1 MKHNIA
7 IIITCAALISVVF
20 FLHESIYAK
29 WLIVGVILLF
39 LSIVAIGTS
48 FIQLNYFVESINK
61 GNNKGIALT
70 FDDGPNSEITP
81 QILAILEK
89 ENIKATFFVIGNK
102 IKKNESLLK
111 KINNQGHL
119 IGNHSYSHNNQIT
132 LYLTK
137 KLKADIIKCNEI
149 IEQVIAKKP
158 LFFRPPFGVTTPR
171 YKRALKQL
179 NMQSIGWSIRSFD
192 TQSKNKELL
201 YKKITK
207 QISDGSIILFHDT
220 QQITLDVLPGII
232 QFCKINGINIVP
244 LHELINYQPYE

>member
-7 IIITCAALISVVF
+7 IIITCATLISVVF
-20 FLHESIYAK
+20 FLHDSIYFK
-29 WLIVGVILLF
+29 WLVVGVILLF
-39 LSIVAIGTS
+39 LSIVALGTS

-70 FDDGPNSEITP
+70 FDDGPNAAITP

-89 ENIKATFFVIGNK
+89 ENIKATFFIIGNK
-102 IKKNESLLK
+102 IEQNAALLK
-111 KINNQGHL
+111 KIDNEGHT
-119 IGNHSYSHNNQIT
+119 IGNHSYSHNNLTTI
-132 LYLTK
+132 YSTK
-137 KLKADIIKCNEI
+137 KLKDDLIKCNQLI
-149 IEQVIAKKP
+149 NQVIAKKP

-179 NMQSIGWSIRSFD
+179 NMQSIGWTIRSLD

-220 QQITLDVLPGII
+220 QQITLDVLPDII

-244 LHELINYQPYE
+244 LHQLTNHQPYA